1 MKLKK
6 LLFPVP
12 PNQGVAI
19 IYEQGV
25 FRVVIIHDSRRASPA
40 TMVMNEDRYRKI
52 SGKDGIDYDKLVVE
66 SGLFERPK
74 LGRLL
79 DDGVLLLFA
88 DGCPCTQL
96 EIDGKTV
103 VADNPDGIIVSLEEA
118 KKLGIKI
125 Q

>member
-6 LLFPVP
+6 LLFPQ
-12 PNQGVAI
+12 NNKGVAI

-40 TMVMNEDRYRKI
+40 TMVMDKSRYDEI

-66 SGLFERPK
+66 SRLFERPK

-103 VADNPDGIIVSLEEA
+103 VADNPDGIIVSLQKA